1 MSGVP
6 NTPGERTDLE
16 RQAHLRDYWRTLWT
30 GRRTVA
36 AVFVVVVTVGIL
48 ATVLATPIFR
58 ATATL
63 EINPRTQRVVKVDD
77 VSQLGASGMGWSA
90 EDRYFRTQLEVLRSR
105 DVAERAF
112 NTLGLEN
119 HPLFAGSRDPVARF
133 MARLEVDPTPDT
145 LVVAV
150 SAEGPDPND
159 AARWVNAV
167 ADSYVSRNFEQASRA
182 TSDAIS
188 ALLAQLTP
196 LRENLLT
203 REEEK
208 FKFARDQQVYVPEAQ
223 TSAYNER
230 INSLGKDYTATKLM
244 RLELEAVFR
253 KIEEIDREKGD
264 YSVIPQVAKDEVLRA
279 LQSERG
285 ELEAEQRKLQVI
297 YKQGHQKVQEND
309 AALTKINQRIQ
320 SETGRIISAIRTEY
334 ALAESR
340 EQDLAGE
347 LQSTL
352 EEALA
357 MSKKASTYDILKGES
372 VEARKVFDL
381 VMQRVKEVD
390 LNASLLRNNLELL
403 DRARAPQSP
412 VRPQR
417 MINLAV
423 SMLMGLGLGIGM
435 VFFLEYLD
443 NTVRGADQLERDL
456 GLAVLAAVPRRTP
469 EAEPAMKEA
478 FSSLRTGVHFS
489 SMARARRVLLIT
501 SAAAQD
507 GKTTVAVHLARA
519 MARAGDRVCL
529 VDADLRR
536 PAVHTAFG
544 LDASPGLTNVLSS
557 ADAAGLSWRSV
568 VRQGSA
574 SEPSVISSGP
584 LPPSPSELLA
594 SERFGALIKDLRQA
608 YDWVIV
614 DAPPAVG
621 LTDPVLLAAQTDMV
635 VFVARQARTDRDL
648 LRRAIDIVRTAN
660 PTIIG
665 VLLNDVDLRRTE
677 NRELYHPAYDPRS
690 PGTAETTTSAGRR
703 SAAL

>member
-1 MSGVP
+1 
-6 NTPGERTDLE
+6 
-16 RQAHLRDYWRTLWT
+16 
-30 GRRTVA
+30 
-36 AVFVVVVTVGIL
+36 
-48 ATVLATPIFR
+48 
-58 ATATL
+58 
-63 EINPRTQRVVKVDD
+63 
-77 VSQLGASGMGWSA
+77 
-90 EDRYFRTQLEVLRSR
+90 
-105 DVAERAF
+105 
-112 NTLGLEN
+112 
-119 HPLFAGSRDPVARF
+119 
-133 MARLEVDPTPDT
+133 
-145 LVVAV
+145 
-150 SAEGPDPND
+150 
-159 AARWVNAV
+159 
-167 ADSYVSRNFEQASRA
+167 
-182 TSDAIS
+182 
-188 ALLAQLTP
+188 
-196 LRENLLT
+196 
-203 REEEK
+203 
-208 FKFARDQQVYVPEAQ
+208 
-223 TSAYNER
+223 
-230 INSLGKDYTATKLM
+230 
-244 RLELEAVFR
+244 
-253 KIEEIDREKGD
+253 
-264 YSVIPQVAKDEVLRA
+264 
-279 LQSERG
+279 
-285 ELEAEQRKLQVI
+285 
-297 YKQGHQKVQEND
+297 
-309 AALTKINQRIQ
+309 
-320 SETGRIISAIRTEY
+320 
-334 ALAESR
+334 
-340 EQDLAGE
+340 
-347 LQSTL
+347 
-352 EEALA
+352 

-403 DRARAPQSP
+403 DRARVPQAP
-412 VRPQR
+412 VRPR
-417 MINLAV
+417 RLINLAV
-423 SMLMGLGLGIGM
+423 SMLMGMGLGIGM

-456 GLAVLAAVPRRTP
+456 GLAVLAVVPRRTP

-507 GKTTVAVHLARA
+507 GKSLVAVQLARA

-544 LDASPGLTNVLSS
+544 VDASPGLTNVLSS
-557 ADAAGLSWRSV
+557 ADPAGLSWRSV
-568 VRQGSA
+568 VRQGSP

-594 SERFGALIKDLRQA
+594 SERFGALIKDLRA
-608 YDWVIV
+608 VYDWVIV

-665 VLLNDVDLRRTE
+665 VLLNDVDLRRPE

-690 PGTAETTTSAGRR
+690 PRAGESTASAGRR